1 MFERVLLM
9 VLLFLTSS
17 AQAISVSS
25 YIYEMEANE
34 EFIAKSVTND
44 TAEFN
49 TYRVSVFK
57 IDRPG
62 PGGENIL
69 YQKDRELIFA
79 PLFLNIPAGQT
90 DYFKLLYIGPKDDQ
104 ERYYRVDFLESK
116 MGGIEDVKE
125 GGAQSVF
132 VPSISFSTIFIVRP
146 RKQNLKYDLNE
157 QQGYLKNIGNTT
169 FRLIVSQG
177 CDGSDEDAIQ
187 FYMLPGEEYR
197 NDSLKGENKKFIVA
211 NKKYMPIGST
221 CKEGK

>member
-116 MGGIEDVKE
+116 MGGLEDVKE

-221 CKEGK
+221 CRAEK

>member
-9 VLLFLTSS
+9 VLLFLASS

-104 ERYYRVDFLESK
+104 ERYYRIDFLESK
-116 MGGIEDVKE
+116 MGGLEDVKE

-132 VPSISFSTIFIVRP
+132 VPSISFSTVFIVRP

-197 NDSLKGENKKFIVA
+197 NESLKGENKKFIVA
-211 NKKYMPIGST
+211 NKKYIPVGST
-221 CKEGK
+221 CRAEK